1 MQTIFCLRGDDGK
14 ICLELNKSFGF
25 PDETSIEGGY
35 DIVCTVTIDAGAYHA
50 KFTPYYS
57 ATEPVFRFCKEL
69 QDCYN
74 TLEGTASYALAYE
87 TDLKFDVQ
95 MLSRGKAIIVGI
107 FQADS
112 SRENILQFEINTDQS
127 YFKSVIDEIG
137 EFRKQLYHEG
147 FGVDGNA

>member
-1 MQTIFCLRGDDGK
+1 M
-14 ICLELNKSFGF
+14 
-25 PDETSIEGGY
+25 
-35 DIVCTVTIDAGAYHA
+35 
-50 KFTPYYS
+50 
-57 ATEPVFRFCKEL
+57 
-69 QDCYN
+69 
-74 TLEGTASYALAYE
+74 EGTASYALAYE